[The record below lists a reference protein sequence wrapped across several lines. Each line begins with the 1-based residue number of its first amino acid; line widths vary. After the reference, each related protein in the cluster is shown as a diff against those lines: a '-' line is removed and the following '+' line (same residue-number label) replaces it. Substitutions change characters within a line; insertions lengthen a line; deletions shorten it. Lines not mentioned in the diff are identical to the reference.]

1 MIALGT
7 YRHFKGGRY
16 EVIAL
21 AKHSETEEVMVV
33 YKVLYGEGQVW
44 VRPLKMWEERVVYQ
58 GKSVPRF
65 CKEEGVGG

>member
-1 MIALGT
+1 MVTLGT

-33 YKVLYGEGQVW
+33 YKALYGEGQVW
-44 VRPLKMWEERVVYQ
+44 VRPLKMWEESVSYQ

-65 CKEEGVGG
+65 CKE